1 MVNYH
6 THTHYCDGSDRPSE
20 YASSAVAA
28 GFSELGF
35 SGHAPVPFNNG
46 FAIAEGQLSAYCE
59 EILALKPAFGHVL
72 KIWLGLEI
80 DYIPGVT
87 RPFEHF
93 RQRCNLDYVIG
104 SVHLVKPDGNG
115 NLWFI
120 DGPEKKTYDEG
131 LATIFGGD
139 IRLAVT
145 AYFHQLNEMIDNQ
158 RPDILGH
165 ADKIKM
171 HNAGRYFNE
180 TESWYQALVD
190 ETLALVKETG
200 VIVEVNSRG
209 LYKKRSTDFFPGEVI
224 LRKMK
229 QLNIP
234 LTISSDA
241 HRPEELTLGLSEAQ
255 LLVESLGFRQAP
267 IHPFIQGFV

>member
-6 THTHYCDGSDRPSE
+6 THTHFCDGSDRPSE
-20 YASSAVAA
+20 YASRAVAA

-46 FAIAEGQLSAYCE
+46 FAIAEEQLSAYCE
-59 EILALKPAFGHVL
+59 EILALKSDFGHVL

-87 RPFEHF
+87 KSFGYF

-104 SVHLVKPDGNG
+104 SVHLVKPAGSND
-115 NLWFI
+115 LWFI
-120 DGPEKKTYDEG
+120 DGPEKKTYDDG
-131 LATIFGGD
+131 LTALFGGD
-139 IRLAVT
+139 IRLAVST
-145 AYFHQLNEMIDNQ
+145 YFHQLNEMITNQ
-158 RPDILGH
+158 RPDIVGH

-180 TESWYQALVD
+180 TEPWYQALID
-190 ETLALVKETG
+190 ETLALIKESG
-200 VIVEVNSRG
+200 SIVEVNSRG
-209 LYKKRSTDFFPGEVI
+209 LYKKRSPDFFPGETM

-229 QLNIP
+229 LLNIP

-241 HRPEELTLGLSEAQ
+241 HRPEELTLGLSEARQ
-255 LLVESLGFRQAP
+255 LVESLGFRQAP
-267 IHPFIQGFV
+267 IHGFIKGFV